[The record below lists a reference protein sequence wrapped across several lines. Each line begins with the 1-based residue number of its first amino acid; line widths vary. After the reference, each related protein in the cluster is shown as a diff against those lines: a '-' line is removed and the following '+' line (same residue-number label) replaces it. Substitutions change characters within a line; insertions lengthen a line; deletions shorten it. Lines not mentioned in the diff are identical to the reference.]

1 MVHWFMT
8 APLPVI
14 VCTGIILAVPLWML
28 VIAALEKWALSCA
41 SPYAQA
47 QRQYEEARD
56 RYQASLKH
64 ER

>member
-14 VCTGIILAVPLWML
+14 FCAGIVLGVPLWML
-28 VIAALEKWALSCA
+28 VIAELEKRALPYT